1 MVFPMNPAT
10 SIRNSEESNSAH
22 DRVMDIVFKQDDLNW
37 RDLMYDLVK
46 QEGMDPW
53 NIDVSLLAEKFLGM
67 LKELKEMDFRISG
80 KMVLASSLLLKIKSD
95 KLLIEDIAGLDNL
108 INGPA
113 DEEFLDDD
121 GFEFEQQDLQA
132 FFNEQK
138 KIVPRTPQPRE
149 RKVSVFDLVDALEQ
163 ALDQDVKRQ
172 RVLSKHRDE
181 VEVKAPTRVFDLSET
196 METIQDKLAKLFVKS
211 KTRVFFDDLVPD
223 ESKEAKV
230 YTFLPLLHL
239 ENQQKVGLGQE
250 EHFGPIEVIVY
261 NKKL

>member
-1 MVFPMNPAT
+1 MNPVT
-10 SIRNSEESNSAH
+10 SVRNPDQAPTPH
-22 DRVMDIVFKQDDLNW
+22 DRVMDIVFTQDDLNW
-37 RDLMYDLVK
+37 KDLMYDLVR

-53 NIDVSLLAEKFLGM
+53 NIDVSLLAEKFLVM

-95 KLLIEDIAGLDNL
+95 KLLLEDIAGLDSL

-113 DEEFLDDD
+113 EEDFLDDD

-163 ALDQDVKRQ
+163 ALEQDIKRQ
-172 RVLSKHRDE
+172 RVLSRHRYE

-196 METIQDKLAKLFVKS
+196 METIQDKLAKMFVKPTT
-211 KTRVFFDDLVPD
+211 KVFFDDLVPED
-223 ESKEAKV
+223 SKEAKV

-239 ENQQKVGLGQE
+239 ENQQKVGLNQE
-250 EHFGPIEVIVY
+250 EHFGPIEVKIF
-261 NKKL
+261 NKRL